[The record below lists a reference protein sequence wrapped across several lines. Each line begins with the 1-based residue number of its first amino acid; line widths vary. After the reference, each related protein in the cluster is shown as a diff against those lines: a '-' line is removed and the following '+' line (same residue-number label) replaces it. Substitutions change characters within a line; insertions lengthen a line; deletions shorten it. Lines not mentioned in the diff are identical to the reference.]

1 MTTVLVIDDERS
13 MRDFLAIMLK
23 REGYQVFL
31 AEDGKTAI
39 NSINKNVFDVVISD
53 IRLPDTNGIEILAHC
68 KKVSPETDFILIT
81 AYAATETA
89 VEAVKMGAANYIYK
103 PFDIDELRIVV
114 QRCVTKKRL
123 ERENIYL
130 KKSVERQLQFSNIIG
145 QHPKMQT
152 IFELV
157 AKISITNST
166 ILIWGESGTGKEL
179 VSKAIHYNSLRK
191 DHAFVSINCGA
202 MPENLLESELFGHV
216 KGAFTGAV
224 HNKKGLFEVADRGT
238 LLLDEI
244 GQMSHAMQVKLLR
257 ALQERSIRPVGGNE
271 EIPIDVRVI
280 AATNQDLQKSV
291 EQGSMRE
298 DLFYRI
304 NVIPIKIPPLRERKE
319 DIHLLVEH
327 FLKKCSRDVGKAV
340 TRVSAEAI
348 RLLENYDWPGN
359 VRELENAI
367 ERAIALETSDVITP
381 DSLPEK
387 ISHLPPR
394 GEYNL
399 LELPANGIDLEG
411 QIERIRKDVL
421 LEALRRCNG
430 VQKDAANFV
439 GMSFRSFRYYA
450 KKYKLTKAM
459 ALE

>member
-23 REGYQVFL
+23 KEGYQVFL
-31 AEDGKTAI
+31 AEDGKTAT

-53 IRLPDTNGIEILAHC
+53 IRLPDTNGIELLKHC

-81 AYAATETA
+81 AYASTETA
-89 VEAVKMGAANYIYK
+89 VEAVKMGAADYIFK
-103 PFDIDELRIVV
+103 PFDVDELRIRV

-145 QHPKMQT
+145 QSPKMQN

-166 ILIWGESGTGKEL
+166 VLIWGESGTGKEL

-191 DHAFVSINCGA
+191 DHAFVSLNCGA

-244 GQMSHAMQVKLLR
+244 GQMSHGMQVKLLR
-257 ALQERSIRPVGGNE
+257 ALQEKSIRPVGGNE

-291 EQGSMRE
+291 EQGTMRE

-304 NVIPIKIPPLRERKE
+304 NVIPIKIPPLRERKD
-319 DIHLLVEH
+319 DIHLLVDH
-327 FLKKCSRDVGKAV
+327 FLKKYLGGTGKPKL
-340 TRVSAEAI
+340 RISAEAI
-348 RLLENYDWPGN
+348 VLLENYDWPGN

-367 ERAIALETSDVITP
+367 ERAIALETLDVITS

-394 GEYNL
+394 GEFNL
-399 LELPANGIDLEG
+399 LELPQNGIDLEG
-411 QIERIRKDVL
+411 QIERIRKEIL

-450 KKYKLTKAM
+450 KKYKLTKSM
-459 ALE
+459 ALQ